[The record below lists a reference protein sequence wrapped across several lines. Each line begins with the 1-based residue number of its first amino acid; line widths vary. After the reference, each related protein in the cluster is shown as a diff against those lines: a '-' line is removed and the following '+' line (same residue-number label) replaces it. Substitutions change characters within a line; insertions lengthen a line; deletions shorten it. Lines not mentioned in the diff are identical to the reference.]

1 MRLRIFS
8 IMVLLLFVA
17 TTVSANTKI
26 AIVDMKAVIA
36 QSEAGI
42 KAMDQLK
49 TQFKD
54 MKDNLDAQ
62 KKSLDTLKD
71 ELQKQSMML
80 SQEAKMDKEDQ
91 YKRKIRDFQDMG
103 QNYQRKLQ
111 QAEQDLSKPIIDKLV
126 QVVDDYGKKNS
137 YDIIFDAPTSGV
149 IFAQDHV
156 DVTQAI
162 ITELN
167 KVMRGK

>member
-1 MRLRIFS
+1 MRAFFLTCFL
-8 IMVLLLFVA
+8 VLCLSLTA
-17 TTVSANTKI
+17 AAETKI
-26 AIVDMKAVIA
+26 GFIDMKSVIA
-36 QSEAGI
+36 KSEPGV

-80 SQEAKMDKEDQ
+80 SQEAKLDKETQ
-91 YKRKIRDFQDMG
+91 YKRKVRDFQDMG
-103 QNYQRKLQ
+103 QSYQRKLQ
-111 QAEQDLSKPIIDKLV
+111 QAEQNLSKPIIDNLLTIV
-126 QVVDDYGKKNS
+126 ESYGKKNG
-137 YDIIFDAPTSGV
+137 YTAIFDKQASGV
-149 IFAQDHV
+149 IYSQESV
-156 DVTQAI
+156 DLTNAI
-162 ITELN
+162 IAELN